1 VKALFSNNAEKSK
14 PSDETKDC
22 ISYVWQLSLPEGYM
36 AKKLTTLY
44 LDLELIERLNKLSA
58 ETRVPRAVYIRDA
71 IDLVLKKYEKAI
83 QEG

>member
-1 VKALFSNNAEKSK
+1 
-14 PSDETKDC
+14 
-22 ISYVWQLSLPEGYM
+22 M

-71 IDLVLKKYEKAI
+71 IDLVLKKYEKEALKG
-83 QEG
+83 QA

>member
-1 VKALFSNNAEKSK
+1 
-14 PSDETKDC
+14 
-22 ISYVWQLSLPEGYM
+22 M

-44 LDLELIERLNKLSA
+44 LDLELIERLNKLSS

-71 IDLVLKKYEKAI
+71 IDLVLKKYENKM

>member
-1 VKALFSNNAEKSK
+1 MRRMAGAGMSGN
-14 PSDETKDC
+14 
-22 ISYVWQLSLPEGYM
+22 YHYRGGYM

>member
-1 VKALFSNNAEKSK
+1 MNS
-14 PSDETKDC
+14 C
-22 ISYVWQLSLPEGYM
+22 IRHARKLSSSEGYM